1 MNGWRIEKLFF
12 QITFCRFFFLHFRK
26 CNFDVNLFSPFF
38 SVEIPRGTLFT
49 QRKINNNNIFGEWK
63 KRKSV
68 KAKFFFLLKY
78 NIVLR
83 ENILSEITLSTSC
96 ERKEKKERNFPI
108 GKDKWKCL
116 NSQQAPRKTN
126 VMRKT
131 KRWRRIYLTYRQT
144 ASILIDWFLKSRSS
158 QISSCSL
165 SEWIDSRPR
174 ARPQLRATQTNK
186 YSKTIYF
193 PQ

>member
-1 MNGWRIEKLFF
+1 MSIYFPR
-12 QITFCRFFFLHFRK
+12 
-26 CNFDVNLFSPFF
+26 FF

-63 KRKSV
+63 ERKSV
-68 KAKFFFLLKY
+68 KAKFFFSFEIQYCIKRKY
-78 NIVLR
+78 FEWNYVVDVV
-83 ENILSEITLSTSC
+83 
-96 ERKEKKERNFPI
+96 RKKRKKERNFPI